1 MKSNGVPFT
10 MVKYQ
15 LNASRGAERISILT
29 RNSAIGRNTTRLI
42 SHDEEVTLI
51 EVPLH
56 AQQWRKIRYM
66 DAKPSICA
74 SEIHHIS
81 KALVNCTKYGQKN
94 KVTL

>member
-1 MKSNGVPFT
+1 MKSNEVPFI
-10 MVKYQ
+10 MVKNQ
-15 LNASRGAERISILT
+15 LNASRGAEKISVLT

-42 SHDEEVTLI
+42 SHAEEVSLT
-51 EVPLH
+51 EVLLH
-56 AQQWRKIRYM
+56 AQQWRKMRYM

-74 SEIHHIS
+74 SEIHHIN

>member
-1 MKSNGVPFT
+1 

-56 AQQWRKIRYM
+56 AQQWRKIQYM
-66 DAKPSICA
+66 DAKPCICA

>member
-56 AQQWRKIRYM
+56 AQNWRKIRYM

-81 KALVNCTKYGQKN
+81 EALVNCIKYD
-94 KVTL
+94 